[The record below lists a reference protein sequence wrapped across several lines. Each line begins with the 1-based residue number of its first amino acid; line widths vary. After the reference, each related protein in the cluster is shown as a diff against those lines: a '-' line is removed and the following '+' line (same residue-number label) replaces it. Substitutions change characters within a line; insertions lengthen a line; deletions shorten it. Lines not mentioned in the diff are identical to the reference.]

1 MYISDDAI
9 FMMRA
14 GAWPP
19 SGRPGREVALPR
31 KPAVHGP
38 FLGGVFAAWR
48 PLDQAGGLPRARIRF
63 CSVRAGRRLRPL
75 LVCGRAAGDAAGY
88 LEAIGSAPRRSHSR
102 VAGACGNVEGHE
114 LGCEA
119 LQAIV

>member
-1 MYISDDAI
+1 MDFVEGRSMYISDDAI

-38 FLGGVFAAWR
+38 FLGGAFAAWR
-48 PLDQAGGLPRARIRF
+48 PLDQGGGLPRARIRF

-88 LEAIGSAPRRSHSR
+88 LEAIGSAPRRFPSNWR
-102 VAGACGNVEGHE
+102 GRAALTGA
-114 LGCEA
+114 
-119 LQAIV
+119 